1 MGTDR
6 ETTALRSEA
15 ATRGGPG
22 SPPRLALWGSELS
35 PFALKVRACLDW
47 AGLAYEW
54 LPAEGGRLRNI
65 RINWLIE
72 RAKRTGA
79 VERHPRL
86 DPLDEYPLVPFL
98 VVDDRRVLYDS
109 SALARWI
116 DDCHPAPHGRLVPT
130 DPAVAFV
137 AQLLDEAFDEIGLYL
152 VHHNRWV
159 VSATTNDA
167 GARLAREFRRVLPP
181 GAGRIMARRFS
192 ERQVR
197 RLPYLFSVAP
207 AGFSVGLRAALTP
220 PAPAGF
226 PPTHAILAETWT
238 AVLAALEPVLARR
251 PHLLGDGFTIAD
263 AGVYGQ
269 LAMNLKDPTAA
280 DDLRTRAPRTFAWLE
295 GIRDRRHAGAGG
307 APALT
312 PDLAP
317 LLDVVARTFVPL
329 MQQNERAYEAAR
341 ERGETLFNERA
352 FDCGRALY
360 DGTLLGQP
368 FRAVVKT
375 FQVRV
380 WRELR
385 NAWRALDADA
395 RARLFPLVTGP
406 MLGFD

>member
-1 MGTDR
+1 M
-6 ETTALRSEA
+6 AS
-15 ATRGGPG
+15 
-22 SPPRLALWGSELS
+22 PRLALWGSELS

-47 AGLAYEW
+47 AGLGYEW
-54 LPAEGGRLRNI
+54 LPAEGGRLRNL
-65 RINWLIE
+65 RVNWMIE
-72 RAKRTGA
+72 RAKRART

-116 DDCHPAPHGRLVPT
+116 DDCHPSAHGRLVPT
-130 DPAVAFV
+130 DPAAAFV
-137 AQLLDEAFDEIGLYL
+137 ARLLDEAFDEFGLYIA
-152 VHHNRWV
+152 HHNRWV

-181 GAGRIMARRFS
+181 GTGWIMARRFAA
-192 ERQVR
+192 RQVR

-207 AGFSVGLRAALTP
+207 AGFSVGLRPALTP

-226 PPTHAILAETWT
+226 PPTHALLGEAW
-238 AVLAALEPVLARR
+238 VGFLAALEPVLARR
-251 PHLLGDGFTIAD
+251 PYLLGAGFTIAD

-269 LAMNLKDPTAA
+269 LAMNLADPTAA
-280 DDLRTRAPRTFAWLE
+280 DDLRARAPRTFAWLQAV
-295 GIRDRRHAGAGG
+295 RARRHAGASGP
-307 APALT
+307 PAL
-312 PDLAP
+312 PHDLAP

-329 MQQNERAYEAAR
+329 MRQNAHAYAATR
-341 ERGETLFNERA
+341 GHGETLFNERA
-352 FDCGRALY
+352 FDRGRALY
-360 DGTLLGQP
+360 DGTLLGRP

-385 NAWRALDADA
+385 AAWRALDADA
-395 RARLFPLVTGP
+395 RARVGALVSP
-406 MLGFD
+406 EPFDAG